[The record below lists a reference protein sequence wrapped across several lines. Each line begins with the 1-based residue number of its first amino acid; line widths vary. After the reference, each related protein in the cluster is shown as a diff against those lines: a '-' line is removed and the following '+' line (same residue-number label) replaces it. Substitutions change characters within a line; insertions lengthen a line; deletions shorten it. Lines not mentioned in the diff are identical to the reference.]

1 VSPYIA
7 SDRIPGRI
15 SPFGSLPR
23 LELPRFGRVNAKSSL
38 IPGRLSHTV
47 AFRPRSNARAGSGRS
62 RLCWTGNYRK
72 GPKNMDQDVIYKA
85 QILPIAHDPFCHV
98 TTYLLC
104 GNTLLRTG
112 VAQLLAGSHFALS
125 GDASTGV
132 PDLSVTDDN
141 PPTLILICE
150 SLSPEGYVELLGEL
164 KERCPGARLVL
175 LADHLAPEAIG
186 QLVGAG
192 LNGLCSTGMS
202 QQAMIKALELVMLR
216 ETFLPAS
223 IGFALFD
230 RVSAQQPKMMLIS
243 GDPAAANRFS
253 ERERQ
258 ILRLLTTGASN
269 KLIAR
274 ELGLAEA
281 TVKVHLKAVLKKIR
295 AENRTQAAMWAT
307 QYLSL
312 EPDSQGLRLVG

>member
-1 VSPYIA
+1 
-7 SDRIPGRI
+7 
-15 SPFGSLPR
+15 
-23 LELPRFGRVNAKSSL
+23 
-38 IPGRLSHTV
+38 
-47 AFRPRSNARAGSGRS
+47 
-62 RLCWTGNYRK
+62 
-72 GPKNMDQDVIYKA
+72 MDHDVVYKA
-85 QILPIAHDPFCHV
+85 QILPFAHDPSRHV

-104 GNTLLRTG
+104 RNTLLRTG
-112 VAQLLAGSHFALS
+112 VAQLLTGSHFALS

-150 SLSPEGYVELLGEL
+150 TLSTEGYVELLGEL

-175 LADHLAPEAIG
+175 LADHLEPETIT
-186 QLVGAG
+186 QLVGAD

-202 QQAMIKALELVMLR
+202 QQAVIKALELVMLG

-230 RVSAQQPKMMLIS
+230 QVSAQKPKLMVIS

-281 TVKVHLKAVLKKIR
+281 TVKVHLKAVLRKVR

-307 QYLSL
+307 QYLGLGS
-312 EPDSQGLRLVG
+312 DSQGVKLAG

>member
-1 VSPYIA
+1 
-7 SDRIPGRI
+7 
-15 SPFGSLPR
+15 
-23 LELPRFGRVNAKSSL
+23 
-38 IPGRLSHTV
+38 
-47 AFRPRSNARAGSGRS
+47 
-62 RLCWTGNYRK
+62 
-72 GPKNMDQDVIYKA
+72 MDQDVVYKA
-85 QILPIAHDPFCHV
+85 QILPLARHPLHHV

-104 GNTLLRTG
+104 RNNLLRTG
-112 VAQLLAGSHFALS
+112 VAQLLAGSQFALS
-125 GDASTGV
+125 GDASAGV

-150 SLSPEGYVELLGEL
+150 VLSPEGYGELLGEL

-175 LADHLAPEAIG
+175 LTDHLEPEAIV
-186 QLVGAG
+186 QLVEAG

-202 QQAMIKALELVMLR
+202 QQAMIKALELVMLG

-230 RVSAQQPKMMLIS
+230 RVSAQQPKLMVIS

-253 ERERQ
+253 ERETQ

-281 TVKVHLKAVLKKIR
+281 TVKVHIKAILRKAK
-295 AENRTQAAMWAT
+295 AENRTQAAMWA
-307 QYLSL
+307 
-312 EPDSQGLRLVG
+312 SQFLAPAANSPELVLAG